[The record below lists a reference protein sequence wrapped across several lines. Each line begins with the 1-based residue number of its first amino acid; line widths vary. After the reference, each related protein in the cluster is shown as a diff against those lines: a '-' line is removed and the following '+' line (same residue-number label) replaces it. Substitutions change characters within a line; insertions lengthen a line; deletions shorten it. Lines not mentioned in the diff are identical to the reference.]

1 MIQPVPTSSVLESGD
16 RLTRD
21 EFERRYA
28 ASAVHKAE
36 LIRGVVYVASP
47 VRSDVHGSPHLILS
61 MWAGLFV
68 ARTPGTDGACDAT
81 VRLTPDSEPQ
91 PDIMLCIEERHGGR
105 AQLDSSGY
113 LGGPPELVVEIAAS
127 SASYD
132 LHDKKAAYA
141 DAAIQEYVVWRTLD
155 RAIDCFHLRDG
166 RYERAP
172 AATDGIWR
180 SEVLPG
186 LWLDCEAAI
195 ERDRTGVLD
204 TLEQGLATEAHREF
218 VAQLRA
224 AAANDHG

>member
-1 MIQPVPTSSVLESGD
+1 
-16 RLTRD
+16 
-21 EFERRYA
+21 
-28 ASAVHKAE
+28 
-36 LIRGVVYVASP
+36 
-47 VRSDVHGSPHLILS
+47 

-218 VAQLRA
+218 VARLRA
-224 AAANDHG
+224 TARDDHS